1 MRNAILFFCLLL
13 SVCACNRRS
22 YPHELLVADSLCYEM
37 PDSAV
42 VMLQRMETE
51 MTDKDEATRMYYY
64 LLTIKAKDKA
74 YIFHTSD
81 SLMLSVLQYYQ
92 KKKDTQHLPEA
103 YYYAGRVYSDLGDAP
118 QALDYFQKAIEGSDY
133 YQSSR
138 IYSQMG
144 RIFDLQ
150 RLYDKS
156 LEMYLKSLEFDKLLN
171 DTVGMIFS
179 LGDIGAAYW
188 NLNKADSVS
197 KYFTESYKLANKL
210 KNSHYITMMSNQLA
224 DFYNEIG
231 EYELA
236 MDYLHKNIGPTN
248 ILDQI
253 STYAIAAKLYYENN
267 KLDSA
272 KYYYE
277 VLLDIGTIHAK
288 RTAHKKLSDIAM
300 KHNQLRDATSHY
312 QKYII
317 LEDSIRR
324 MNESETVLHLQS
336 LYNYQLREKEINK
349 LNTENYEKEKKLIL
363 VLGACCLICFLFGIY
378 FLHNRKKKALL
389 RLQLEQLKK
398 EQYYRSAKFIAENNK
413 KIAVL
418 EEQLKNADKENWALR
433 TRLKGQ
439 RDIIISTNQ
448 LAELEIR
455 RRDEADSLIVYTPI
469 YQLIERI
476 LKQQGKQKLL
486 TDANW
491 KELEEAINEI
501 YPGFT
506 QSLFRLYHMNV
517 HEYRVSLLIKINIQP
532 SHIAILTNH
541 SNESIT
547 ATRRRLYFK
556 VHGKKGRPHDWDEF
570 IRSLGTI
577 K

>member
-42 VMLQRMETE
+42 DMLQRMETE

-81 SLMLSVLQYYQ
+81 SLILSVLQYYQ
-92 KKKDTQHLPEA
+92 KKKDTRHLPEA

-118 QALDYFQKAIEGSDY
+118 QALDFFQKAIEGSDY

-179 LGDIGAAYW
+179 LGDIGGAYW

-197 KYFTESYKLANKL
+197 KYFTESYKLANKF
-210 KNSHYITMMSNQLA
+210 KNSHYITIMSNQLA

-277 VLLDIGTIHAK
+277 VLLDIGTIHAQ
-288 RTAHKKLSDIAM
+288 RTAHKNLSDIAM
-300 KHNQLRDATSHY
+300 KHNQLRDAISHY
-312 QKYII
+312 QKYIV

-349 LNTENYEKEKKLIL
+349 LNIENHRKEKILIQI
-363 VLGACCLICFLFGIY
+363 LGICCLICFLFGIY
-378 FLHNRKKKALL
+378 YLHNRKKKALL
-389 RLQLEQLKK
+389 RLQLEQLEK
-398 EQYYRSAKFIAENNK
+398 EQHAKSIQFISENNK
-413 KIAVL
+413 KIALL
-418 EEQLKNADKENWALR
+418 EQQLQEADETNILLR
-433 TRLKGQ
+433 KRLEGQ

-448 LAELEIR
+448 LAELEIKR
-455 RRDEADSLIVYTPI
+455 REEADSLIVYTPI

-476 LKQQGKQKLL
+476 LNQQGNQKLF
-486 TDANW
+486 TDDNW

-506 QSLFRLYHMNV
+506 QSLCRLYHMNE

-556 VHGKKGRPHDWDEF
+556 VHGKKGRPHDWDKF
-570 IRSLGTI
+570 IRSL
-577 K
+577 

>member
-81 SLMLSVLQYYQ
+81 SLILSVLQYYQ
-92 KKKDTQHLPEA
+92 KKKDTRHLPEA
-103 YYYAGRVYSDLGDAP
+103 YYYAGRVYRDLGDAP
-118 QALDYFQKAIEGSDY
+118 QALDYFQKAIDAMGEKKDY
-133 YQSSR
+133 VLLNT

-144 RIFDLQ
+144 YLFLFQDVYEEAMNSFRQSYQCDLI
-150 RLYDKS
+150 LNDSLGMAHSLKDVGNAFTAFHNGDSALHYYDKS
-156 LEMYLKSLEFDKLLN
+156 YEIAKSINNGNMIDGILCDKISIYLQLENYEFIPDMFNRLDSLSSDRSSSYRLR
-171 DTVGMIFS
+171 
-179 LGDIGAAYW
+179 
-188 NLNKADSVS
+188 AD
-197 KYFTESYKLANKL
+197 YYNQ
-210 KNSHYITMMSNQLA
+210 MNQL
-224 DFYNEIG
+224 D
-231 EYELA
+231 
-236 MDYLHKNIGPTN
+236 
-248 ILDQI
+248 
-253 STYAIAAKLYYENN
+253 SAKLYYGLLINDENIYARKDAYWGLAKIAQRSN
-267 KLDSA
+267 DSNTALRYISEYEKLT
-272 KYYYE
+272 Y
-277 VLLDIGTIHAK
+277 DIIDLQNTE
-288 RTAHKKLSDIAM
+288 
-300 KHNQLRDATSHY
+300 Q
-312 QKYII
+312 
-317 LEDSIRR
+317 IRKIR
-324 MNESETVLHLQS
+324 S

-349 LNTENYEKEKKLIL
+349 LNIENHRKEKILIQI
-363 VLGACCLICFLFGIY
+363 LGICCLICFLFGIY
-378 FLHNRKKKALL
+378 YLHNRKKKALL
-389 RLQLEQLKK
+389 RLQLEQLEK
-398 EQYYRSAKFIAENNK
+398 EQHAKSIQFISENNK
-413 KIAVL
+413 KIALL
-418 EEQLKNADKENWALR
+418 EQQLQEADETNILLR
-433 TRLKGQ
+433 KRLEGQ

-448 LAELEIR
+448 LAELEIKR
-455 RRDEADSLIVYTPI
+455 REEADSLIVYTPI

-476 LKQQGKQKLL
+476 LNQQGNQKLF
-486 TDANW
+486 TDDNW

-506 QSLFRLYHMNV
+506 QSLCRLYHMNE

-556 VHGKKGRPHDWDEF
+556 VHGKKGRPHDWDKF
-570 IRSLGTI
+570 IRSL
-577 K
+577 